1 MKYNLNYDYV
11 PVKHPLVLLALTFS
25 TGFIA
30 DKLHGENLL
39 LFFLSPEVARANI
52 I

>member
-1 MKYNLNYDYV
+1 MRYDFI
-11 PVKHPLVLLALTFS
+11 PVKHPRVLLALTFN

-30 DKLHGENLL
+30 DKLHGENRL